1 MTAIDRETAERL
13 IAERLS
19 AKRRRHA
26 HRVATEA
33 VVLARRY
40 GADPAAAEV
49 AGLLHD
55 YCRELTDAE
64 TLAAAERYGIPVGP
78 VEASR
83 PKHILHGPVAA
94 AELGAAG
101 LDPRIAAAIALHTVG
116 GPGMSVLEKCVY
128 LADYC
133 EPGRDFPGVERV
145 RALARISLDDAA
157 AAAAQLSLLDIIGRG
172 RGVVPAALAL
182 YNESHA
188 GT

>member
-1 MTAIDRETAERL
+1 VTAIDRETAERL
-13 IAERLS
+13 IAGRLS
-19 AKRRRHA
+19 AKRREHA
-26 HRVATEA
+26 HRVAAEA
-33 VVLARRY
+33 VDLARRY
-40 GADPAAAEV
+40 GADPAAAEI

-55 YCRELTDAE
+55 YCRELTEAE

-94 AELGAAG
+94 AELSAAG
-101 LDPRIAAAIALHTVG
+101 LDRSIARAIALHTVG

-128 LADYC
+128 LADYD
-133 EPGRDFPGVERV
+133 EPGRDFPGVDEV
-145 RALARISLDDAA
+145 RALARASLDDAVAEA
-157 AAAAQLSLLDIIGRG
+157 ARLTLLDIIGRG
-172 RGVVPAALAL
+172 RGVVPSALAL